1 MTIILLQ
8 IAHNLHFAQFL
19 YVFVTKRKENIT
31 FNAPLVYTLSFRKI
45 LLTKTWRFMRNI
57 SKNSHTFAPKFLQ
70 DTTKTKYSF

>member
-31 FNAPLVYTLSFRKI
+31 FNAPLVYTLSFQSF
-45 LLTKTWRFMRNI
+45 LLV
-57 SKNSHTFAPKFLQ
+57 
-70 DTTKTKYSF
+70 